1 MASQTYKQI
10 SVLSASTFAFTICF
24 AVWVMFSIIG
34 IPIKETLGLNETEFG
49 LLAATPV
56 LTGSLIRLPL
66 GMLTDKY
73 GGRPVRQAQIK
84 CDACAHYMRHCS
96 DLMRLSLSH
105 GIRSNAYRSLA
116 VVFVKGV

>member
-24 AVWVMFSIIG
+24 AIWVMFSIIG

-66 GMLTDKY
+66 GCS
-73 GGRPVRQAQIK
+73 QISTV
-84 CDACAHYMRHCS
+84 AAPSSWCS
-96 DLMRLSLSH
+96 CSSR
-105 GIRSNAYRSLA
+105 
-116 VVFVKGV
+116 